1 MDISV
6 IPKYVC
12 FGLMVIMIGIIGVG
26 VLIYYIVRRRF
37 FNGGRRG
44 NLIRINGC
52 RVTGG
57 G

>member
-26 VLIYYIVRRRF
+26 VLIYYIVRRMF
-37 FNGGRRG
+37 VNESDEA
-44 NLIRINGC
+44 
-52 RVTGG
+52 T
-57 G
+57 